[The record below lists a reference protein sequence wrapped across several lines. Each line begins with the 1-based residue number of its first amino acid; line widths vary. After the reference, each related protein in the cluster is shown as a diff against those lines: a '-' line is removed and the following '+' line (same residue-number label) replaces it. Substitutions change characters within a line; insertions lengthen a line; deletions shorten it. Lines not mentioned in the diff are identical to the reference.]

1 MWLMFGAIL
10 SASLLGSMHCVGMCG
25 AFLAMAT
32 IPEPGRASA
41 PSGARLQA
49 AYHGGRLVTYV
60 TLGSLAGLLGQTLDL
75 GGQFVGVPRVAAILA
90 GAVMVLFAGSNLLR
104 LWGVSLPRVRLPGAW
119 LRLVTLGHERAM
131 DLAPTGRAIAIGLLT
146 TLLPCG
152 WLYAFVAFAAGTA
165 SAGTGALAMVAFWLG
180 TLPVMVS
187 LGIGLTRFGGPLRRH
202 MPVATSLLLLVVGLA
217 AVGGRLSIDL
227 PVVVATAGTPASLTP
242 ICHDPRDLALM
253 AEDTAPE
260 VAPSAMSESS
270 SEPAP
275 APDADPDSEQVMES
289 KP

>member
-32 IPEPGRASA
+32 IPDPTGAAA
-41 PSGARLQA
+41 PSASRLQI

-75 GGQFVGVPRVAAILA
+75 GGEFVGVPRVAAMLA
-90 GAVMVLFAGSNLLR
+90 GGVMVLFAGTSLLR
-104 LWGVSLPRVRLPGAW
+104 LSGVSLPRPKLPKAS
-119 LRLVTLGHERAM
+119 LALVTRGHERAM

-152 WLYAFVAFAAGTA
+152 WLYAFLAFAAGTA
-165 SAGTGALAMVAFWLG
+165 SAGTGALAMLAFWLG

-187 LGIGLTRFGGPLRRH
+187 LGVGLTRFGGPLRRH
-202 MPVATSLLLLVVGLA
+202 MPVATSLLLLLVGLA
-217 AVGGRLSIDL
+217 AVGGRLTLDIPQPPRL
-227 PVVVATAGTPASLTP
+227 AGTPAALTP
-242 ICHDPRDLALM
+242 ICHDPRDVGLLPSAVLSPS
-253 AEDTAPE
+253 PE
-260 VAPSAMSESS
+260 VMP
-270 SEPAP
+270 
-275 APDADPDSEQVMES
+275 
-289 KP
+289 

>member
-32 IPEPGRASA
+32 VPDPASNPGSSAA
-41 PSGARLQA
+41 PSATRLQV

-75 GGQFVGVPRVAAILA
+75 GGDFVGVPRIAAVLA
-90 GAVMVLFAGSNLLR
+90 GTVMVLFAGSSLLR
-104 LWGVSLPRVRLPGAW
+104 IWGVSLPRPHLPRRW
-119 LRLVTLGHERAM
+119 LALVTRGHERAM

-152 WLYAFVAFAAGTA
+152 WLYAFLAFAAGTA
-165 SAGTGALAMVAFWLG
+165 SAGSGALAMLAFWAG

-187 LGIGLTRFGGPLRRH
+187 FGIGLTRFSGPLRRH
-202 MPVATSLLLLVVGLA
+202 MPFATSLLLLLVGLA
-217 AVGGRLSIDL
+217 AVGGRLTLDIPQPPRL
-227 PVVVATAGTPASLTP
+227 TGTPAALTP
-242 ICHDPRDLALM
+242 ICHDPRDDGLLPSASP
-253 AEDTAPE
+253 ATGPE
-260 VAPSAMSESS
+260 VIP
-270 SEPAP
+270 
-275 APDADPDSEQVMES
+275 
-289 KP
+289 